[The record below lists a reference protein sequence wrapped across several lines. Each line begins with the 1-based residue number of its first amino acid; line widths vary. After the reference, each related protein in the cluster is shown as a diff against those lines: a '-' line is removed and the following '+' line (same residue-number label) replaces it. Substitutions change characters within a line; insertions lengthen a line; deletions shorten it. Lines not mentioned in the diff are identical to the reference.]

1 MSTQVANYD
10 SISDFA
16 RALGMPI
23 PRVWRRI
30 KSLEAQGVPI
40 TRRTVLDANIANR
53 RRQCARILD
62 AWADSFYGR
71 AS

>member
-1 MSTQVANYD
+1 MTTPIANYD
-10 SISDFA
+10 SISAFA

-30 KSLEAQGVPI
+30 KSLERQGAPV
-40 TRRTVLDANIANR
+40 TRRTVLDVNMANR

-62 AWADSFYGR
+62 AWQAREGI
-71 AS
+71 AP

>member
-1 MSTQVANYD
+1 MTTPVANHE
-10 SISDFA
+10 SISAFA

-30 KSLEAQGVPI
+30 KSLEAQGVPV
-40 TRRTVLDANIANR
+40 TRRTVLDANVANR

-62 AWADSFYGR
+62 AWAARR
-71 AS
+71 AT

>member
-1 MSTQVANYD
+1 MTTPIANHG
-10 SISDFA
+10 SISAFA

-30 KSLEAQGVPI
+30 KSLERQGVPI

-62 AWADSFYGR
+62 EWQVREGIAP
-71 AS
+71 